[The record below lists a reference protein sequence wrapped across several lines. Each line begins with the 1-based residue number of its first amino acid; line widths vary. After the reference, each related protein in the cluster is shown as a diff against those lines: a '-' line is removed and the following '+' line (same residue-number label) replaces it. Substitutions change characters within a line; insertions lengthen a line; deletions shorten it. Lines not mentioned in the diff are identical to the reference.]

1 MRSIYIYIRITTQI
15 HIHIYVAIYRH
26 TGIQICMG
34 LARTRRACGP
44 KACSNPVWLCCSF
57 SIIIPRARAGS
68 RGLFTRAMPVR
79 CSPQIDQL
87 GQSCFVG
94 PFLGHLGLSWA
105 ILASSWHDL
114 WSSWCQE
121 APPTSKMSL
130 SAPPGG
136 ADDIVNYE
144 VFGTSSYL
152 GHLRVSLAIL
162 GPS

>member
-1 MRSIYIYIRITTQI
+1 MAQRRVQI
-15 HIHIYVAIYRH
+15 LS
-26 TGIQICMG
+26 G
-34 LARTRRACGP
+34 LLGC
-44 KACSNPVWLCCSF
+44 VVLVYCSF
-57 SIIIPRARAGS
+57 LIIIPRARAAS
-68 RGLFTRAMPVR
+68 RGLFTRAMPVS

-121 APPTSKMSL
+121 RPPTSKMSL

-136 ADDIVNYE
+136 ADHLVNYE
-144 VFGTSSYL
+144 VFGTSSYSCCFDVLCFL
-152 GHLRVSLAIL
+152 GSMWGAFFCHLEAIL
-162 GPS
+162 DPSCVVLALS